1 MAEQLAEALSAAI
14 GGAFSKVALYPMDIV
29 KNNLQAV
36 AAGSPKK
43 MTQATVAKELV
54 KTYGVSGL
62 YCGWYWAM
70 MSGFMEKG
78 IYFFAYAWLKTL
90 WTTTTGSW
98 NTVGELVIGYVA
110 EWTHTPFVQPID
122 ANLVMTQTDSV
133 KDPLTGAAPKNRTN
147 MQRINEVM
155 KTKGIAGFYKGW
167 GSYTLLAC
175 KPAIQYYT
183 FNFCKAVIIAR
194 AAVPRPDGL
203 LTALESFIVGLI
215 GRAVATILTFPA
227 QRANVM
233 AKAGNSDSSKGLIGT
248 LIQVYKQD
256 GIGKL
261 YSGMQPEITR
271 GCLSAGLMMMV
282 KERIGVLCYAMV
294 VRNTA

>member
-1 MAEQLAEALSAAI
+1 MSAAI

-43 MTQATVAKELV
+43 MTQMTVAKELIN
-54 KTYGVSGL
+54 TYGVSGL

-70 MSGFMEKG
+70 LSGFMEKG
-78 IYFFAYAWLKTL
+78 IYFFCYSWLKTA
-90 WTTTTGSW
+90 WVSYTGSW
-98 NTVGELVIGYVA
+98 NTAGELIIGYVA

-147 MQRINEVM
+147 AQRISEVL
-155 KTKGIAGFYKGW
+155 KTKGIKGFYKGW

-183 FNFCKAVIIAR
+183 FNFCKSMILAR
-194 AAVPRPDGL
+194 NPLRPGGL

-215 GRAVATILTFPA
+215 GRAVATIITFPA

-233 AKAGNSDSSKGLIGT
+233 AKAGNSNSSKGLVGS
-248 LIQVYKQD
+248 LIEVYKKD

-282 KERIGVLCYAMV
+282 KERIGVLCYALIIGQG
-294 VRNTA
+294 RTA